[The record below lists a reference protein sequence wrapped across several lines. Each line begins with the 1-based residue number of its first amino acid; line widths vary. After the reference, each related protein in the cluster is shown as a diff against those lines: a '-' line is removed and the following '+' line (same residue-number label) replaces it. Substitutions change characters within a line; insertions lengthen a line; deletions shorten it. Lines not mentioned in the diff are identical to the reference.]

1 MTSCNKEVTML
12 EFYKTFENKTVK
24 IDQPEYGCWINA
36 VSPTEE
42 EKNFLI
48 EEMGIVPEF
57 VKSSLDEEESSHLDY
72 DEDNNQTLVIVDYPS
87 AEDKADGFDTLQY
100 TTLPLG
106 IVIMKG
112 YIVTISLY
120 ENYNIDDMAKGK
132 VRGID
137 TNLKTRFLLLLLL
150 RISQRYL
157 IYLRQID
164 RLSSRTEHRLHKSMQ
179 NKELIQM
186 LGLEKSLVYF
196 STSLKTDEI
205 TLNKIMRGKP
215 IKLYDEDQELLDDVM
230 IEIHQAIEMCNIYS
244 NILSGTMDAFASV
257 ISNNLNIVMKIL
269 TVITIV
275 MSIPNIIF
283 SFYGMNVTTPK
294 SIMASGGKFG
304 YPDDAC
310 ETPDLLQTIYT
321 FDGFTVLWD
330 HAIGIDDGAYGRN
343 HGLGFVG
350 ENGTLVVDRGGW
362 EVIPEKVGGT
372 PRMEAVPLKKAYGEG
387 GLNLHVKNHLECIKT
402 RNRCQHRDWCPYR

>member
-1 MTSCNKEVTML
+1 ML
-12 EFYKTFENKTVK
+12 EFYKTIGTVTNK
-24 IDQPEYGCWINA
+24 IDTLEPGSWINV

-42 EKNFLI
+42 EKQFLI
-48 EEMGIVPEF
+48 EQVGVLPEF
-57 VKSSLDEEESSHLDY
+57 IQSSLDAEESSHIDF
-72 DEDNNQTLVIVDYPS
+72 DEDYNQTLVIVDYPS
-87 AEDKADGFDTLQY
+87 AEEYSKGFDKKTLQY

-120 ENYNIDDMAKGK
+120 ENLNIEDMATGKIKG
-132 VRGID
+132 IH
-137 TNLKTRFLLLLLL
+137 TEMKTRFLLLLLL

-164 RLSSRTEHRLHKSMQ
+164 RLSSRTEHRLHKSME

-205 TLNKIMRGKP
+205 TLNKIMRGKA
-215 IKLYDEDQELLDDVM
+215 IKLYEEDQDLLEDVLV
-230 IEIHQAIEMCNIYS
+230 EIHQAIEMCNIYS

-257 ISNNLNIVMKIL
+257 ISNNLNIVMKVL

-283 SFYGMNVTTPK
+283 SFYGMNV
-294 SIMASGGKFG
+294 SGLPG
-304 YPDDAC
+304 PVWWVPTLIAAVAC
-310 ETPDLLQTIYT
+310 LIAT
-321 FDGFTVLWD
+321 FIF
-330 HAIGIDDGAYGRN
+330 
-343 HGLGFVG
+343 
-350 ENGTLVVDRGGW
+350 
-362 EVIPEKVGGT
+362 
-372 PRMEAVPLKKAYGEG
+372 MKKDMF
-387 GLNLHVKNHLECIKT
+387 H
-402 RNRCQHRDWCPYR
+402 